1 MRLESLSVST
11 NLRQKAPLIVRL
23 GRHHFASLHI
33 AIEAADFRPM
43 LPTLLAHTVGQHTA
57 PHLDAQLPGQ
67 RLQHRH
73 RHSQWV
79 FKERAEITHR
89 TELHGETEP
98 VVLAALLRDQRV
110 VGIVEVEVA
119 GEVVG

>member
-1 MRLESLSVST
+1 
-11 NLRQKAPLIVRL
+11 
-23 GRHHFASLHI
+23 
-33 AIEAADFRPM
+33 M
-43 LPTLLAHTVGQHTA
+43 LPTLLARTISQHTA
-57 PHLDAQLPGQ
+57 AHLDAQLPGQ

-73 RHSQWV
+73 RHSQMV

-89 TELHGETEP
+89 TELNGETEP

-110 VGIVEVEVA
+110 VGIVEMEVT